1 MRTHVYS
8 WPSLIPAEIETEL
21 LDSPAKTRATKA
33 YRSTVTE
40 LIHTIARAFSRPIGI
55 AIVAGTTTVDDA
67 NSYCITI
74 RDEYGGVVT
83 FARASNTAA
92 TYTESD
98 SSSKVYL
105 SYAYDGLNVNTN
117 EEPIA
122 EQKIEKTIKRVTY
135 FDYAAA
141 DNSTRKTVLSMV
153 ETITKI
159 LDNAAETTTSY
170 ETEQYEKYT
179 DETGGIAVA
188 QANIVVHNDEG
199 HIITTSDYGN
209 AAFFNNYTTGS
220 IYYKFT
226 SQYDATTA
234 GTMSA
239 VITLTTN
246 KYDTDTY
253 SLYSPRGYSIA
264 IFVTDDEDVTT
275 DITAQC
281 TLIAKDGKTYVVDQ
295 QTGKI
300 ILVIHDEF
308 ISNDTS
314 APPEDE
320 DD

>member
-1 MRTHVYS
+1 MFY
-8 WPSLIPAEIETEL
+8 
-21 LDSPAKTRATKA
+21 LDVGANATKA

-40 LIHTIARAFSRPIGI
+40 LIHTIARAFTRPIGI
-55 AIVAGTTTVDDA
+55 AIIAGATSIDDA

-83 FARASNTAA
+83 FARTSNTVA
-92 TYTESD
+92 TYTESV

-105 SYAYDGLNVNTN
+105 SYAYDGLNVNTD
-117 EEPIA
+117 EEPVA

-153 ETITKI
+153 TTTTKV
-159 LDNAAETTTSY
+159 LDNAATTQTTY

-179 DETGGIAVA
+179 DATGGIAVA
-188 QANIVVHNDEG
+188 QTNIVVHNDEG
-199 HIITTSDYGN
+199 RIITSDDYGN
-209 AAFFNNYTTGS
+209 ATFFSNYTVGS

-226 SQYDATTA
+226 AQDDSD
-234 GTMSA
+234 GIMSA

-246 KYDTDTY
+246 QQETDTY
-253 SLYSPRGYSIA
+253 TLYSPRGYSIA

-275 DITAQC
+275 DITSQC
-281 TLIAKDGKTYVVDQ
+281 TLVAKDGNTYVVNQ

-300 ILVIHDEF
+300 LLVIHDEF

-320 DD
+320 GD